1 MAAAGKHGFNETQ
14 VAEFKEQFAEVDEDG
29 SGLISS
35 AELKTLMERCGIDVT
50 PAQVGSMIKE
60 NAKAGA
66 SELDFE
72 DFLGLMWRMQSGPS
86 EKDIRN
92 EMFTVSGG
100 RHHHDH
106 DDARRM
112 SAAPPRHDAMPPRRR
127 GLPCALPLPL
137 LLQLL
142 DDNMDGLVTIDE
154 LKAYYRKAAAESGGA
169 LTVPADDVLK
179 QVRLASGMPVL
190 VGGGGGAA
198 TRHPPPI
205 ELLRLYLALARR
217 APRRSLC

>member
-92 EMFTVSGG
+92 EMFT
-100 RHHHDH
+100 
-106 DDARRM
+106 
-112 SAAPPRHDAMPPRRR
+112 
-127 GLPCALPLPL
+127 
-137 LLQLL
+137 LL

-179 QVRLASGMPVL
+179 QMLAEASASGTALTFEELCAVL
-190 VGGGGGAA
+190 DA
-198 TRHPPPI
+198 TTS
-205 ELLRLYLALARR
+205 A
-217 APRRSLC
+217 